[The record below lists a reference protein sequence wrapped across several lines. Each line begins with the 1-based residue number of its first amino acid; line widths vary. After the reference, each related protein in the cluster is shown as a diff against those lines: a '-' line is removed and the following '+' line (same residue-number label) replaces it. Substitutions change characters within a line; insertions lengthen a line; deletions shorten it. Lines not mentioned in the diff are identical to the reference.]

1 MKIRLMMFGF
11 FVWMLAPSASAQTLK
26 DLVKEIGFL
35 KKRISSLEQEVG
47 RLQQREEINHNSQ
60 MNTAAIQL
68 TAISK
73 LTPLPA
79 QKDYPKLIL
88 QPAAK
93 PQLPDKLPNIEVL
106 FLTRT
111 DLFKDTDFK
120 HSSTFLRKVEIGFSG
135 KINDLIGFR
144 VEVDPVKP
152 NDPFRRTFIQFTPHK
167 YIDLRVGQEKAPL
180 GMEELMRTSR
190 VPFADRSDVS
200 DRFAPAEELGVV
212 AYLGNDKL
220 KLGFSV
226 TDGRKRQK
234 TENQRDNNDF
244 KDITER
250 LVFKPV
256 NWVELG
262 FARMDGRVGPDKL
275 ERNRTNISFRLGD
288 RNNINFLY
296 GEYFNAKDGEVES
309 DAFHVAAGKGFK
321 LNNPYID
328 TIVPAFRYEKLTQ
341 EGPPELLDELKQIT
355 FGLNFWLQR
364 YDAKVV
370 VNYLKDLKSNGFKDQ
385 WRFLYQ
391 VSF

>member
-11 FVWMLAPSASAQTLK
+11 FVWMLAPSASAQTLD
-26 DLVKEIGFL
+26 DLVKEIEFL
-35 KKRISSLEQEVG
+35 KERISSLEQEVG

-88 QPAAK
+88 KPVPK
-93 PQLPDKLPNIEVL
+93 PQLPDKLPNIEIL

-111 DLFKDTDFK
+111 DLFENTEFK
-120 HSSTFLRKVEIGFSG
+120 HSSTFLRKIEIGFSAR
-135 KINDLIGFR
+135 INDWIGFR

-167 YIDLRVGQEKAPL
+167 YVDLRVGQEKAPL

-212 AYLGNDKL
+212 AYLGNDRL

-234 TENQRDNNDF
+234 IESQRDDNDL
-244 KDITER
+244 KDFTGR
-250 LVFKPV
+250 LAFKPL

-262 FARMDGRVGPDKL
+262 IARMDGRVGTDKL

-296 GEYFNAKDGEVES
+296 GEYFNAEDGEVES

-341 EGPPELLDELKQIT
+341 EGRLNFSMNLNKLPLDLI
-355 FGLNFWLQR
+355 FGLNDTVPKLS
-364 YDAKVV
+364 
-370 VNYLKDLKSNGFKDQ
+370 LIT
-385 WRFLYQ
+385 
-391 VSF
+391 